1 MIELRTGV
9 PGSGKTL
16 SMVEELS
23 KLFVRWG
30 KHPEE
35 ARPVFVHNIKDLA
48 LPHAAMPVQEI
59 TAGARKQLVPDWDA
73 MPDGSLVLIDEC
85 QDVFPPR
92 SSQAVAPPHVAWL
105 NTHRHKGFDIWL
117 TTQQP
122 KLIDFAVR
130 ALVGKHQYFRR
141 LFGGQRSAV
150 YEWDACSDNHSGL
163 KEAVT
168 TIYGFPKH
176 AYEFYK
182 SAEIHTKQKFKL
194 PRWLLIPL
202 AGLVLSAF
210 AVPRAYNTLT
220 GAIGGKGVAVQ
231 AVTAQSSPKPVAGL
245 APSVPLAAAVASFPS
260 LPASAPSVVQASRP
274 ALAGCISS
282 GPRCSC
288 FDSAGKSVEP
298 QAELC
303 ASMRVTSMLPAEAL
317 PEPRMDRAATSE
329 DLEVYQFL
337 ARQRGP
343 KS

>member
-35 ARPVFVHNIKDLA
+35 ARPVFVHNIKNLA

-92 SSQAVAPPHVAWL
+92 SSQSVAPPHVAWL

-176 AYEFYK
+176 AYKFYK

-210 AVPRAYNTLT
+210 AVPRAYNTLK
-220 GAIGGKGVAVQ
+220 GAIGGKGIAVQ
-231 AVTAQSSPKPVAGL
+231 AATAQTGSNAGNAAI
-245 APSVPLAAAVASFPS
+245 APIASA
-260 LPASAPSVVQASRP
+260 ASAPVLSDSSSGALSRGEP
-274 ALAGCISS
+274 VFAGCIAA
-282 GPRCSC
+282 GQRCSC
-288 FDSAGKSVEP
+288 FDTSGKRYDQDGDMCEVLASAPV
-298 QAELC
+298 
-303 ASMRVTSMLPAEAL
+303 LPAEAL
-317 PEPRMDRAATSE
+317 PEPRTDRSTSSE

-337 ARQRGP
+337 AKQKGP
-343 KS
+343 RS